1 MEISFGDWAATVE
14 PMRGAGLT
22 EMEANYLIRVANGM
36 TQKEVA
42 RELGRSQET
51 VKKGLQR
58 AYQRLGA
65 ASAITAVTK
74 AQAKGWI
81 RYAGKAAMCA
91 LLSVAM
97 LTGSD
102 DAMRRSG
109 KTRVARKA
117 EVVQMIA

>member
-14 PMRGAGLT
+14 PMRGSGLT
-22 EMEANYLIRVANGM
+22 EMEANYLVRVANGM

-65 ASAITAVTK
+65 ASVITAVTK

-81 RYAGKAAMCA
+81 RYAGKLGMCLA
-91 LLSVAM
+91 LATTL
-97 LTGSD
+97 LTGTD

-109 KTRVARKA
+109 KTRIARRA
-117 EVVQMIA
+117 EQVQMIA

>member
-14 PMRGAGLT
+14 PMRGSGLT
-22 EMEANYLIRVANGM
+22 EMEANYLVRVANGM

-65 ASAITAVTK
+65 ASVITAVTK

-81 RYAGKAAMCA
+81 RYAGKIAMCA

-97 LTGSD
+97 LTGTD

-109 KTRVARKA
+109 KTRIARKA
-117 EVVQMIA
+117 EEVQAIA

>member
-14 PMRGAGLT
+14 PMRGSGLT
-22 EMEANYLIRVANGM
+22 EMEASYLIRVANGM

-65 ASAITAVTK
+65 ASAITAITK

-81 RYAGKAAMCA
+81 RYAGKIAICA

-97 LTGSD
+97 LTGTD

-109 KTRVARKA
+109 KTRIARKA
-117 EVVQMIA
+117 EEVQTIA

>member
-22 EMEANYLIRVANGM
+22 EMEANYLVRVANGM

-51 VKKGLQR
+51 VKKGLHR

-65 ASAITAVTK
+65 ASAITAITK

-81 RYAGKAAMCA
+81 RYAGKIAMCA

-97 LTGSD
+97 LTGTD

-109 KTRVARKA
+109 KTRIARKA
-117 EVVQMIA
+117 EMVQMIA

>member
-65 ASAITAVTK
+65 ASAITAVTR

-81 RYAGKAAMCA
+81 RYAGKVAMCA

-97 LTGSD
+97 LTGTD

-109 KTRVARKA
+109 KTRMARKA
-117 EVVQMIA
+117 EMVQTVA

>member
-14 PMRGAGLT
+14 PMRGSGLT
-22 EMEANYLIRVANGM
+22 EMEANYLVRVANGM

-65 ASAITAVTK
+65 ASAITAITK

-81 RYAGKAAMCA
+81 RYAGKIAMCA

-97 LTGSD
+97 LTCTD

-109 KTRVARKA
+109 KTRIARKA
-117 EVVQMIA
+117 EEVQAIA

>member
-14 PMRGAGLT
+14 PMRGSGLT
-22 EMEANYLIRVANGM
+22 EMEANYLVRVANGM

-65 ASAITAVTK
+65 ASVITAVTK

-97 LTGSD
+97 LAGTD

-109 KTRVARKA
+109 KTRIARKA
-117 EVVQMIA
+117 EEVQTIA

>member
-65 ASAITAVTK
+65 ASAITAVTR

-81 RYAGKAAMCA
+81 RYAGKVAMCA

-97 LTGSD
+97 LTGTD
-102 DAMRRSG
+102 DAMRRSS
-109 KTRVARKA
+109 KTRIARKA
-117 EVVQMIA
+117 EEVQTVA